1 MTASLP
7 RVAHEHHDRLMHHVD
22 TMTMVGDQ
30 LGAASVTELRP
41 RVDDLAAF
49 LNGLLLPHMEAAER
63 TLYPEL
69 ERMLQNR
76 HSMTPMR
83 REHDEIRKLVA
94 ELVRLQQRLDA
105 GPLQT
110 GETVALRRVIFRLY
124 AMLKVH
130 LAEEELYLGII
141 EHGVSAESAEKL
153 AAALDHSGVTAFSVS

>member
-30 LGAASVTELRP
+30 LGAASVAELRP

-83 REHDEIRKLVA
+83 REHDEIRTLVA

-105 GPLQT
+105 GPLHT